1 MGLKLFVC
9 YGEVSKNAAYLF
21 INVVDLVVAIS

>member
-9 YGEVSKNAAYLF
+9 YGEVSKNAAFLF
-21 INVVDLVVAIS
+21 ICVIDLIVAIY